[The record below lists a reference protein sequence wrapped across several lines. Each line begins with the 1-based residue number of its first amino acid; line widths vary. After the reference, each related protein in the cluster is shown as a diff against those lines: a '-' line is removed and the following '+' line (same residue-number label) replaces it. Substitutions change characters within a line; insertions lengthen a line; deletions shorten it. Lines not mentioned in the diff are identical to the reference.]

1 MFKQIHIVKLKIISI
16 FILTLINTSCKKEV
30 SKIDEISKI
39 DDNFFVMKSYENNSN
54 QAFSSNSSKSS
65 TSLIDSVVTELRIR
79 DGIYKFSGKLVKQMG
94 IPYWDYSM
102 KLNNENGNHTLITPI
117 LDSNNSIEN
126 LIISYQNKNKKLI
139 VKIIN
144 KKSIQKNIPK
154 YGNSTTNS
162 FTTSTLNG
170 IFEAMSF
177 KIKKDITSIGNNKIS
192 YSQNIKKNSSVYVN
206 YVCWY
211 YVSWSNGYYETTN
224 TQCSYNLIITKTDIL
239 NLNDTWQVPDFDQ
252 MSGGGGGVDIFE
264 QAEKII
270 IDSSILN
277 NINTKCVFEAMS
289 SSILKDILAGF
300 SNNTKYNLIISL
312 DPSLPN
318 NTTGRVT
325 PDGYN
330 IYLKINSNLI
340 DNETSKIWTASTIL
354 HEAFHAKL
362 LLKVKEEFGDTY
374 QDINRRPTSIND
386 MELKELVDYY
396 MQNSREK
403 NRWASANH
411 DWMVNNINLMSTYL
425 SKYVER
431 YYPNLYKPEKNLEPY
446 KFLMYHGLENSKFYI
461 ENYVTSLNEY
471 ARDLIDINCPK

>member
-1 MFKQIHIVKLKIISI
+1 MLLTIS
-16 FILTLINTSCKKEV
+16 SCKKEEI
-30 SKIDEISKI
+30 KIKEIGTIDEHFYLMK
-39 DDNFFVMKSYENNSN
+39 DYDNANYQSYSLNGT
-54 QAFSSNSSKSS
+54 KSS
-65 TSLIDSVVTELRIR
+65 ISLIDSVINEIKLR

-102 KLNNENGNHTLITPI
+102 KVKNENGNHTLITPI
-117 LDSNNSIEN
+117 LDSNKNVEN
-126 LIISYQNKNKKLI
+126 LIFSYQNKNKKLI

-144 KKSIQKNIPK
+144 KRSIQKNIPK
-154 YGNSTTNS
+154 YGNSDTHS
-162 FTTSTLNG
+162 FTTSTLKG
-170 IFEAMSF
+170 IFDAINF
-177 KIKKDITSIGNNKIS
+177 KIKNDLIAIENKKIS
-192 YSQNIKKNSSVYVN
+192 FSKNIKKNSSVYVN

-211 YVSWSNGYYETTN
+211 YISWSNGYYETTN

-239 NLNDTWQVPDFDQ
+239 NLNDTWEVPDFDQ
-252 MSGGGGGVDIFE
+252 MSGGGGIDNFE

-277 NINTKCVFEAMS
+277 NINIKCVFEAMS

-300 SNNTKYNLIISL
+300 SSNTKYNLIIYL

-340 DNETSKIWTASTIL
+340 DNESSKIWTASTIL

-403 NRWASANH
+403 NRWESANH

-471 ARDLIDINCPK
+471 ARDLIDINCPQ

>member
-1 MFKQIHIVKLKIISI
+1 MKHKIINI
-16 FILTLINTSCKKEV
+16 FILTLMITSCKKEAT
-30 SKIDEISKI
+30 KIDEISTI
-39 DDNFFVMKSYENNSN
+39 DDNFFIMKSYENNSN
-54 QAFSSNSSKSS
+54 QAFSSNSSKPNP
-65 TSLIDSVVTELRIR
+65 TLIDSVVNELRIR

-126 LIISYQNKNKKLI
+126 LIFSYQNKNKKLI

-144 KKSIQKNIPK
+144 KKSFQKNIPK

-162 FTTSTLNG
+162 FSTSTLNG
-170 IFEAMSF
+170 IFEAMNF
-177 KIKKDITSIGNNKIS
+177 KIKKDITVIGNSKIS

-211 YVSWSNGYYETTN
+211 YISWRNGYYETTN
-224 TQCSYNLIITKTDIL
+224 TQCSYNLIITKIDIL
-239 NLNDTWQVPDFDQ
+239 NLNDTWQAPDFDQ
-252 MSGGGGGVDIFE
+252 MSGGGGGIDIFE

-277 NINTKCVFEAMS
+277 NINIKCVFEAMS

-300 SNNTKYNLIISL
+300 SNNTKYNLIVSL

-318 NTTGRVT
+318 NTTGRVI

-330 IYLKINSNLI
+330 IYLKINPNLI
-340 DNETSKIWTASTIL
+340 DNEYSKIWTASTIL

-362 LLKVKEEFGDTY
+362 LLKVKEEFGDLY
-374 QDINRRPTSIND
+374 QDINKWPTPIND

-396 MQNSREK
+396 MQNSIEK
-403 NRWASANH
+403 NRWESANH
-411 DWMVNNINLMSTYL
+411 DWMVRNIENMSNY
-425 SKYVER
+425 SSQYVQK
-431 YYPNLYKPEKNLEPY
+431 YYPSLYNPSNGLDPY
-446 KFLMYHGLENSKFYI
+446 KYLMYHGLQNSKFYDK
-461 ENYVTSLNEY
+461 NYVKKLDDY
-471 ARDLIDINCPK
+471 AHDLINTNCPQ